1 MIVAIW
7 ADDQGVGF
15 VLLLWFWACLI
26 PNRAVPLFSIPRIL
40 DFPFPTMY
48 SPNKTFGIH
57 TKSYKVIIDS
67 TPTELFTP
75 WVIRSQQPKS
85 RGNNLNSI
93 FTAGTRLTQKLFCY
107 YLFSPVI
114 NSPTEAAK
122 NKDSHKGLRQDAIVL
137 PIFQRVSVRC
147 ISKS

>member
-48 SPNKTFGIH
+48 SPNKTFGIF
-57 TKSYKVIIDS
+57 TKSIYWL
-67 TPTELFTP
+67 TPTELFSS

-85 RGNNLNSI
+85 RGDILNSI
-93 FTAGTRLTQKLFCY
+93 LIVVTRLTQKLFCY
-107 YLFSPVI
+107 SLFSPVI

>member
-7 ADDQGVGF
+7 ADDQRVGF
-15 VLLLWFWACLI
+15 VLLPFWACLI
-26 PNRAVPLFSIPRIL
+26 PNRAIPLFSNPRIL

-57 TKSYKVIIDS
+57 TNSIYWL
-67 TPTELFTP
+67 TPTEIFTS

-85 RGNNLNSI
+85 RGDILNSI
-93 FTAGTRLTQKLFCY
+93 LIVVTRLTQKLFCY
-107 YLFSPVI
+107 SLFSPVI

-137 PIFQRVSVRC
+137 PIFQRVSVRG